1 MRGLPCK
8 TYVFSCW
15 LAQCARWTANSQF
28 NGATKQG
35 DVYEFNACQSR
46 LIELYDEVEDQGN
59 VEEFTGYRILHS
71 LYSNSMA
78 DAAFLMAELTPR
90 EREARPIAHALGV
103 PCPTPHTH
111 THDALVVRRSM
122 VHGVPS

>member
-1 MRGLPCK
+1 MRE
-8 TYVFSCW
+8 V
-15 LAQCARWTANSQF
+15 TANSQF
-28 NGATKQG
+28 NRATKQG

-59 VEEFTGYRILHS
+59 IEEFTGYRILHS

-78 DAAFLMAELTPR
+78 DVAFLMAELTPR

-103 PCPTPHTH
+103 PCPTSHT
-111 THDALVVRRSM
+111 TRPTTNDTATLWLREFMAR
-122 VHGVPS
+122 GVLS